1 MTHTKAVIR
10 ARHLPPN
17 LLVECAGEC
26 ALRFPIAD
34 GYAFPVLL
42 PGAERPVMGF
52 FCSPYCYLALVR
64 PKNCVGT
71 A

>member
-1 MTHTKAVIR
+1 MTRTMAVIR
-10 ARHLPPN
+10 ARHLSPS
-17 LLVECAGEC
+17 LLVECAGKC
-26 ALRFPIAD
+26 THRFPIAD
-34 GYAFPVLL
+34 GYAFPVLC

-64 PKNCVGT
+64 PENCGGT